1 MASIGSTDRADAR
14 RFGMNKRIGRILMV
28 GALALG
34 VLGAAVPA
42 SAKDGDVI
50 ARRDCSK
57 TSDVKLR
64 ARIDDGR
71 VKVEYEVHSGVVGQ
85 TWNMKLTQDGVTKF
99 NGTRVTNAGGEAIVK
114 FSKANGSDTDRYVA
128 TASNSKT
135 GETCGAV
142 SVTI

>member
-1 MASIGSTDRADAR
+1 MS
-14 RFGMNKRIGRILMV
+14 KRIGRVLVV

-42 SAKDGDVI
+42 SARDDDVI
-50 ARRDCSK
+50 ARRDCSRA
-57 TSDVKLR
+57 SDVKLR

-71 VKVEYEVHSGVVGQ
+71 VKVEYEVDSGVVGQ
-85 TWNMKLTQDGVTKF
+85 TWNIKLTQDGVTKF
-99 NGTRVTNAGGEAIVK
+99 NGSRVTNAGGEAVVK
-114 FSKANGSDTDRYVA
+114 LSKVNGADTDTYRA
-128 TASNSKT
+128 TAANPKT